1 MALSK
6 IVIFC
11 PHLTFRTALTV
22 SPFSYLKE
30 SVTLG
35 QQIFA
40 DFGSYRNLA
49 SQILD
54 CRRDSESGFSD
65 FCRYGK
71 KPFNEA

>member
-11 PHLTFRTALTV
+11 SRLTFRTALMV
-22 SPFSYLKE
+22 SLFSYLKE

-40 DFGSYRNLA
+40 GFRSYRNLA
-49 SQILD
+49 SQILK
-54 CRRDSESGFSD
+54 CRRGSESGFSG
-65 FCRYGK
+65 FCGYGK
-71 KPFNEA
+71 NLL